1 MTRDI
6 QDSEPA
12 RIAVAGA
19 GRIGREHIR
28 AIQRSARLT
37 LAGVADPSEQA
48 RAAFAH
54 EDVPVAVD
62 LNALLRDTRPD
73 AIIVAVP
80 SVYHRAVVSELLDVG
95 LPVLC
100 EKPCGLTSD
109 DVRHLGARAAEV
121 GTPLQVGYWRRFVPQ
136 LRALR
141 QRIHDNDLG
150 EISMI
155 SAVQWDGEPPAAAF
169 RDPAS
174 SGGILVDMGVHE
186 FDMLRWLT
194 GQEITEITGFAS
206 DVNWAPPVE
215 GDPETVNLVARMS
228 GGSTAMISLAR
239 RYPPGDICR
248 IEVLGGDD
256 TTALTYVEP
265 GDSDTMM
272 LDALQAQAEAL
283 ADLVYG
289 VPPQGAT
296 IADAAA
302 AVAAAEAGM
311 ATFAP
316 EGVEVAR

>member
-6 QDSEPA
+6 RDSEPA

-19 GRIGREHIR
+19 GRIGRQHIR

-48 RAAFAH
+48 RAAVAH
-54 EDVPVAVD
+54 DDAPVVAD
-62 LNALLRDTRPD
+62 LNALLSETRPD
-73 AIIVAVP
+73 AVIVAVP
-80 SVYHRAVVSELLDVG
+80 SVYHTAVVSELLEAG

-100 EKPCGLTSD
+100 EKPCGLTSA
-109 DVRHLGARAAEV
+109 DVRDLGARAAKV

-141 QRIHDNDLG
+141 ERILANHLG
-150 EISMI
+150 ELSMI
-155 SAVQWDGEPPAAAF
+155 CAVQWDGEPPAASF

-206 DVNWAPPVE
+206 DVNWAPPVD
-215 GDPETVNLVARMS
+215 GDPETVNLVTRMS
-228 GGSTAMISLAR
+228 GGTTAIVSLAR

-248 IEVLGGDD
+248 VEVLGGDD
-256 TTALTYVEP
+256 TIALTYVEP
-265 GDSDTMM
+265 GDSDAML

-283 ADLVYG
+283 ADLARG

-296 IADAAA
+296 IVDAAA

-311 ATFAP
+311 ATFAAD
-316 EGVEVAR
+316 GVEVGG